1 MSQRSAMQSSTPNQ
15 FHSRLMSR
23 DSPTRPPTNILPEST
38 ISAGL
43 LDQIRTA
50 HDYPSRLSLSK
61 TQTASENGVGIRH
74 LNANLKLDLQKLKEQ
89 RQQNDQREKT
99 VTDLKQRMKFNE
111 SKATSVFGGASIM
124 KSNLMRA
131 DTLMNFRL
139 NENTDTVELKRV
151 LLTLISDT
159 QQTQEILVQRCAK
172 LREMLDLYEARIQF
186 DDMLFL
192 KEKDVQRMNEHI
204 KHLTDSLVTA
214 SKNELLLNEKL
225 REMAKCKHDFA
236 MTKSRNDFLEKQN
249 LKLNQEIKDS
259 KQTMSNM
266 KEVEM
271 IMNK

>member
-1 MSQRSAMQSSTPNQ
+1 
-15 FHSRLMSR
+15 
-23 DSPTRPPTNILPEST
+23 
-38 ISAGL
+38 
-43 LDQIRTA
+43 
-50 HDYPSRLSLSK
+50 
-61 TQTASENGVGIRH
+61 
-74 LNANLKLDLQKLKEQ
+74 
-89 RQQNDQREKT
+89 
-99 VTDLKQRMKFNE
+99 
-111 SKATSVFGGASIM
+111 
-124 KSNLMRA
+124 
-131 DTLMNFRL
+131 
-139 NENTDTVELKRV
+139 
-151 LLTLISDT
+151 
-159 QQTQEILVQRCAK
+159 
-172 LREMLDLYEARIQF
+172 MLDLYEARIQF

-271 IMNK
+271 IMNKQRVAD